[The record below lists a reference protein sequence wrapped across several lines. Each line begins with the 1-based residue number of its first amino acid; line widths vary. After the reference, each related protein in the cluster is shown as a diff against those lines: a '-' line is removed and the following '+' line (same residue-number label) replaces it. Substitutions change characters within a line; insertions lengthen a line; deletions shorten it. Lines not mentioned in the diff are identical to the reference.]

1 MKTFKN
7 SDDGIAIIW
16 VVLAAAFIAGLST
29 VLIFRATSNS
39 DQQLAE
45 RRFDT
50 ALFVA
55 DSGLNAALEQL
66 YLDPDF
72 FNAPTDPT
80 FPDESAEKQW
90 VLGEVASMDALGTLD
105 LETVEGG
112 EYAYVRPEDSEVVYA
127 IGFSPSYV
135 DPDASTRVIKV
146 DYTPDIDN
154 TYVFLPNFGI
164 ASGGDVTVGGNGVGG
179 IKGGAHSN
187 GDLVKGNS
195 KTEVTGCTSGD
206 DSNDF
211 EPDNPAEC
219 GPGVGVTEEIPDVI
233 PTEFHG
239 LSTVDLCIESGAT
252 VIREGG
258 ALSAKP
264 GKPCTG
270 AKILASAASYGWSRG
285 GRDWTYNG
293 GSTKSEVFFIAGG
306 NAVMKGDSPP
316 GGITV
321 IVDAW
326 DKTMCATQ
334 GGDLSISGNIQLSPH
349 TSAKDLMFVIGRDL
363 SMGGTSDV
371 FGIMLTHEQFDIG
384 GNPGANNA
392 VIGWGECDTPGSPEP
407 TSQIRGAGKI
417 TYNGGLEAPLY
428 GGKNATGL
436 VIIDRWDELQ

>member
-1 MKTFKN
+1 MDN
-7 SDDGIAIIW
+7 RDDGIAIIW

-72 FNAPTDPT
+72 FNAPTDPA
-80 FPDESAEKQW
+80 FADESDEKNW
-90 VLGEVASMDALGTLD
+90 VLGEIANMDALGTLD
-105 LETVEGG
+105 LEPVEGG

-127 IGFSPSYV
+127 VGFSPSYG
-135 DPDASTRVIKV
+135 DPDVSSRVIKV

-164 ASGGDVTVGGNGVGG
+164 ASGGAVTVGGNGVGG

-187 GDLVKGNS
+187 EDLVKGNS
-195 KTEVTGCTSGD
+195 KTEITGCTSATGD
-206 DSNDF
+206 NDF
-211 EPDNPAEC
+211 EPDNPSEC
-219 GPGVGVTEEIPDVI
+219 GPGEGVTEEIPDVI
-233 PTEFHG
+233 PKEFHG
-239 LSTVDLCIESGAT
+239 LSTIDLCIEGGST

-258 ALSAKP
+258 ALSGKP

-270 AKILASAASYGWSRG
+270 SQLGVSAASLGWTRT
-285 GRDWTYNG
+285 GRLWTYNG
-293 GSTKSEVFFIAGG
+293 GSTASEVFYIAGG
-306 NAVMKGDSPP
+306 SASMKGDSPP

-326 DKTMCATQ
+326 DTTMCATK
-334 GGDLSISGNIQLSPH
+334 GGDLAISGNIQLRPH

-371 FGIMLTHEQFDIG
+371 FGIMLAHEQFDIG

-392 VIGWGECDTPGSPEP
+392 VIAWGECDTPGSPEP
-407 TSQIRGAGKI
+407 TSQIRGSGKI

-428 GGKNATGL
+428 GGQTATGL
-436 VIIDRWDELQ
+436 VIIDRWDEIQ